1 MRCSSGS
8 SLALENA
15 IRIVGG
21 IGTSL
26 VDVKDVPQLAFSI
39 FQQAFSETST
49 HHDLIVAELANM
61 WIAGAREI
69 YDLIWLLFTKITIES
84 SSRAYASDMTDSAEH
99 RYAHLSLAVDNAMAK
114 MAENVRD
121 DEDKMTLLYRLL
133 ELFVQLGHE
142 GRKAGEKSA
151 KVMKV
156 STGAGNLGVL
166 IPKIASLLR
175 RSTTIHSPPVRLR
188 NLFRDFW
195 FYCTVLGFNVAR
207 IGLWP
212 EEWYEA
218 ACEIACKSPVL
229 TPQESLRAEL
239 IANTTIKSDDISLV
253 CFAFLKLQNV
263 ISR

>member
-1 MRCSSGS
+1 
-8 SLALENA
+8 
-15 IRIVGG
+15 
-21 IGTSL
+21 
-26 VDVKDVPQLAFSI
+26 
-39 FQQAFSETST
+39 
-49 HHDLIVAELANM
+49 
-61 WIAGAREI
+61 
-69 YDLIWLLFTKITIES
+69 
-84 SSRAYASDMTDSAEH
+84 
-99 RYAHLSLAVDNAMAK
+99 

-239 IANTTIKSDDISLV
+239 IANTTIKSDDISLAELQEIRATV
-253 CFAFLKLQNV
+253 LSEIQSSPDIAAVVNKLEFAHCIYLLSVFRVELMRALHSSEPGAVHSIFQYLEDK
-263 ISR
+263 